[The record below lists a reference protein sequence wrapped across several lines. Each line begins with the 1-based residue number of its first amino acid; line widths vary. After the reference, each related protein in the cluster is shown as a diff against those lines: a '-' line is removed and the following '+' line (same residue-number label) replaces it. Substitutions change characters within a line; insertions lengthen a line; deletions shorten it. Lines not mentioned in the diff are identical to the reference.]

1 VIGNIIRRAAPVAK
15 ANAELRPWTI
25 PVLVGMASF
34 LVANVTNPYL
44 LKFDSMWVL
53 FLPIVLLNVH
63 AVKQERESQPT
74 EEHPSD

>member
-1 VIGNIIRRAAPVAK
+1 M
-15 ANAELRPWTI
+15 
-25 PVLVGMASF
+25 LVGMASF